1 MMDENARKRK
11 RDSEGEVPEI
21 DGVHSEQ
28 PKEGLKVSNIRAKK
42 QKKEMTKTKDLGN
55 YGAAKVIRASNELPD
70 PVSIRTVERNEKREC
85 KAASGEG
92 ELAKAQVK
100 TARKEHVAVLSR
112 YGSMDTR
119 TREGDHQEETSD
131 MAVTPIEPTSLS
143 GMAHQV
149 EDQSDGLSITVT
161 SPIPPTVFDVL
172 NTSSGTSSISSIAP
186 LAPKPPNPAQDE
198 PRKDI
203 TRPKLASKEAQV
215 RLRQRLEELR
225 AARKA
230 DTIDGTPARNRQ
242 ELMEARRK
250 KEEQRRAHKKELRQ
264 KAREEERQQRDKALL
279 RGSPLMSPALMS
291 PASASNSICSPL
303 GPHAET
309 INNFAFGR
317 IAFENGQAMT
327 ANLNAVINPHK
338 AKGPQDP
345 HTALQAAARRAERL
359 SVLDPAKRADIE
371 EKDVWLNARKR
382 VHGERIRD
390 DSSLLKKTLKR
401 KDKAKKK
408 SEKQW
413 SERIE
418 GVEKGKAIRQ
428 MKREENIQKRKE
440 EKGSKGKKKVK
451 GSKKGKSKPRPGF
464 EGSFR
469 AKVGGGVGGTRKK

>member
-11 RDSEGEVPEI
+11 RDSECELSAMNV
-21 DGVHSEQ
+21 VHSEQ
-28 PKEGLKVSNIRAKK
+28 PKEGLKVSKIKAKK
-42 QKKEMTKTKDLGN
+42 QNKETTKTEDPGN
-55 YGAAKVIRASNELPD
+55 YGAANVIRASNELPD
-70 PVSIRTVERNEKREC
+70 PVSIRTVKRKEKRER
-85 KAASGEG
+85 KAASKEG
-92 ELAKAQVK
+92 ELVKAQTK
-100 TARKEHVAVLSR
+100 KARQEQVAVLSR
-112 YGSMDTR
+112 DGSVDTKIR
-119 TREGDHQEETSD
+119 GGDHQEETSD
-131 MAVTPIEPTSLS
+131 MVVPPIEPMSLS
-143 GMAHQV
+143 GMADQV
-149 EDQSDGLSITVT
+149 EDQSDRLSITAA
-161 SPIPPTVFDVL
+161 SPIPPTIFDVPS
-172 NTSSGTSSISSIAP
+172 TTSGTSSISSIAP
-186 LAPKPPNPAQDE
+186 LAPKPPNSAQEE
-198 PRKDI
+198 PRKDV
-203 TRPKLASKEAQV
+203 TKPKLASEDAQA

-242 ELMEARRK
+242 ELMDARRK

-264 KAREEERQQRDKALL
+264 KVREEERQQRDKALL

-359 SVLDPAKRADIE
+359 SALDPAKRADIE

-413 SERIE
+413 SERME
-418 GVEKGKAIRQ
+418 GLEKGKATRQ
-428 MKREENIQKRKE
+428 MKREENLQKRRE

-469 AKVGGGVGGTRKK
+469 ANVSGGVGGTRKK